1 MTTQTHCNT
10 ATASLRPLG
19 STSSSLLVEAMNAL
33 HRIAQR
39 VDSWLAA
46 RGRLEADR
54 DALASMS
61 DRELIDIGLDRASV
75 DFAAG
80 GGRVRDYPF

>member
-19 STSSSLLVEAMNAL
+19 STSSSLLVEAMNAWHWL
-33 HRIAQR
+33 AQA
-39 VDSWLAA
+39 VNSWLAA
-46 RGRLEADR
+46 RSRFAADR
-54 DALASMS
+54 DALVSMS

>member
-10 ATASLRPLG
+10 ATASLRPLD
-19 STSSSLLVEAMNAL
+19 STSSSLFVEAMSAL
-33 HRIAQR
+33 HRAAQR

-46 RGRLEADR
+46 RSRFAADR
-54 DALASMS
+54 DALVRMS

-75 DFAAG
+75 DFVAG